1 MQDSRHGSATLVTLK
16 THRNH
21 RGALS
26 VAEMGSGLPFM
37 AQRIYILHELDGH
50 EARGVHAHKQLRQVL
65 VAMHGEARVETDN
78 GLKAEIFTLSTPEQ
92 ALLLEPAIWREITF
106 TPGAVLG
113 VLASLPYDAAD
124 YIPDR
129 ESFHAYLRGA

>member
-1 MQDSRHGSATLVTLK
+1 MQDSRHGSATLITMK

-26 VAEMGSGLPFM
+26 VAETGNGLPFT
-37 AQRIYILHELDGH
+37 AQRIYILHELDGR
-50 EARGVHAHKQLRQVL
+50 EARGVHAHRKLRQML
-65 VAMHGEARVETDN
+65 IAMHGEAHVETDN
-78 GLKAEIFTLSTPEQ
+78 GFKTEHFTLSTPEQ

-106 TPGAVLG
+106 SPGTVLG